1 MFSLNVHR
9 LRDIHCTLVLLA
21 ESPISFLHAPLSMS
35 IHNPSSDIAQFCITG
50 SKAWLVEFFKPMQS
64 YTKELPRMLVSVA
77 SSGLCYYMLY
87 RLSNHCNFV
96 VMFMLMN
103 NVCVQGFNFI

>member
-21 ESPISFLHAPLSMS
+21 ESPILFLHAPLSMS
-35 IHNPSSDIAQFCITG
+35 IHNPSSDIALFCIRYITG
-50 SKAWLVEFFKPMQS
+50 SKAGLVEFFKPMQS

-87 RLSNHCNFV
+87 
-96 VMFMLMN
+96 
-103 NVCVQGFNFI
+103 